1 MQFGV
6 VLPTFTWPGLD
17 YAKTRVL
24 VKEFAQRAE
33 HLGFDSLS
41 VWDHLLAAP
50 GLYGGSWLEPLTT
63 LAYAAACTER
73 VKVGTNILVAPIRHP
88 VLLAKEVATLDYMS
102 GGRFFL
108 GIGPGWNPPEFSA
121 LNINMKQRGG
131 RTDEILDALRQLLTR
146 EHVSFA
152 GKYFR
157 FEDVTIDPLP
167 PQMPEVWVA
176 GGSRIPDPLSP
187 DKPYMVRT
195 VLDRIARH
203 ADVFTV
209 RASGNRE
216 FVRRDIQTVQ
226 NHLRHTGRDP
236 STLRYSHVQALYAV
250 ETTDHEEALRLQR
263 PHFERLMGR
272 HRSFE
277 HLQECYLL
285 GTIDEVVTRLQELEQ
300 AGLQH
305 VAIHPAAPEIEQL
318 DLWAARIVPRLR

>member
-1 MQFGV
+1 M
-6 VLPTFTWPGLD
+6 
-17 YAKTRVL
+17 
-24 VKEFAQRAE
+24 
-33 HLGFDSLS
+33 
-41 VWDHLLAAP
+41 
-50 GLYGGSWLEPLTT
+50 
-63 LAYAAACTER
+63 
-73 VKVGTNILVAPIRHP
+73 
-88 VLLAKEVATLDYMS
+88 
-102 GGRFFL
+102 
-108 GIGPGWNPPEFSA
+108 
-121 LNINMKQRGG
+121 NINMKQRGG

-216 FVRRDIQTVQ
+216 LVRRDIQTVQ
-226 NHLRHTGRDP
+226 NHLRHTGRDL

-285 GTIDEVVTRLQELEQ
+285 GTIEEVVTRLQELEQ